1 MNMISIIIM
10 MVITIILPIKHPCIA
25 LRIALNS
32 LSRSFMSFSVGFS
45 AQRYERI
52 LNDWVSRRFFVGG
65 TPLVYN
71 MCA

>member
-32 LSRSFMSFSVGFS
+32 LSRSFMSFSLVS
-45 AQRYERI
+45 ARKDMKE
-52 LNDWVSRRFFVGG
+52 F
-65 TPLVYN
+65 
-71 MCA
+71 